1 MLLLRI
7 PYRAGLERNE
17 SETFRGNVASPGD
30 VLPGVRTLQ
39 DIRSEIERASEE
51 RAALLHR
58 LSGGH
63 DAVLAVELRELNVRI
78 AQLWDEHR
86 ETRVRVRFGDR
97 AEIIRRARL
106 EERIDRAA

>member
-1 MLLLRI
+1 MRKLT
-7 PYRAGLERNE
+7 E
-17 SETFRGNVASPGD
+17 
-30 VLPGVRTLQ
+30 
-39 DIRSEIERASEE
+39 IRSEIERASED

-63 DAVLAVELRELNVRI
+63 DAVLAAELRELNERI

-86 ETRVRVRFGDR
+86 ETRVRIRFGDR
-97 AEIIRRARL
+97 TEIIRRARL